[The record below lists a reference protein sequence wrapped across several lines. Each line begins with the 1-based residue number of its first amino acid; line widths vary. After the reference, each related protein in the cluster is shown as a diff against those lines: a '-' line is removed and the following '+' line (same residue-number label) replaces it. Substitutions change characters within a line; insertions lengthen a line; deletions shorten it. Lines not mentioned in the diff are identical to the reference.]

1 MLISPNRKRSENV
14 LDILLESE
22 SALEGKRS
30 GLDSSQV
37 GGGGSVGRSLN
48 GGGGSGTAHTLR
60 AVSAVVLSAPRL
72 ESAVV
77 DGLLVLILGSEIHG
91 GGVGGFDFS
100 MRKVDH
106 FDFGRAGN
114 FSAGFSE
121 EGLMLTCI

>member
-1 MLISPNRKRSENV
+1 MVFSPNPKRSENGF
-14 LDILLESE
+14 DTLLESE

-37 GGGGSVGRSLN
+37 GGGGSVGRSLK
-48 GGGGSGTAHTLR
+48 GGGGSGIAHTLR
-60 AVSAVVLSAPRL
+60 AVSAVVISAPRL

-100 MRKVDH
+100 LRKVDR
-106 FDFGRAGN
+106 FDFGRVG
-114 FSAGFSE
+114 GFPVGFF
-121 EGLMLTCI
+121 EGG

>member
-1 MLISPNRKRSENV
+1 MFFSPNRKRSENV
-14 LDILLESE
+14 FDTLLEPE
-22 SALEGKRS
+22 SVLEGRR
-30 GLDSSQV
+30 LELESSQV
-37 GGGGSVGRSLN
+37 GGGSVGRFLK

-100 MRKVDH
+100 LRKVDR
-106 FDFGRAGN
+106 FDFGRVG
-114 FSAGFSE
+114 GFSVGLF
-121 EGLMLTCI
+121 EGV

>member
-1 MLISPNRKRSENV
+1 MFFSPNRKRSENV
-14 LDILLESE
+14 FDTLLEPE
-22 SALEGKRS
+22 SVLEGRR
-30 GLDSSQV
+30 LELESSQV
-37 GGGGSVGRSLN
+37 GGGSVGRFLK
-48 GGGGSGTAHTLR
+48 GDGGSGTAHTLR